1 MRICR
6 NWPVD
11 KFIRFLFV
19 RSSTLCIVMYDVI
32 KINAVQIYATGA

>member
-1 MRICR
+1 MRICH

-11 KFIRFLFV
+11 KFIQFLFV
-19 RSSTLCIVMYDVI
+19 RSSALCIVMYGMI